1 MALSTAE
8 LAEERRRGRIAGV
21 ATIAAG
27 VLIGAGIIWGGF
39 ANRDRPDG
47 KDDDAERL
55 VFFNDHAGELIAT
68 SALRAFGFL
77 LLAFTIVHLQRVNRG
92 RKPDL
97 ASTPLVI
104 GLFGAVALAIGSVG
118 QAIAL
123 GNEASDFVARDF
135 ASAQAAER
143 AAEDA
148 VKQGLP
154 VATSILAFSG
164 TIAISFWFVVA
175 SLNAMR
181 VGLLTRF
188 MGVLG
193 IIVGPGFIFG
203 FAPPVMVFWLITVGV
218 LFLGFWPRGL
228 PPAWE
233 SGDARPW
240 PGREQADEPRA
251 ADELEDAGGSRNGE
265 VEAVGPGVRPASD
278 EQSSGSAPARRKRK
292 RRR

>member
-1 MALSTAE
+1 
-8 LAEERRRGRIAGV
+8 V
-21 ATIAAG
+21 ATIVGG
-27 VLIGAGIIWGGF
+27 VLIGAGIIWGGL

-55 VFFNDHAGELIAT
+55 EFFHDHAGELIAT
-68 SALRAFGFL
+68 SALRALGFL
-77 LLAFTIVHLQRVNRG
+77 LLGFTIVHFQRANKG

-97 ASTPLVI
+97 ASTPLVV
-104 GLFGAVALAIGSVG
+104 GLFGAVALAIGSIG

-123 GNEASDFVARDF
+123 GNEASDFIARNF
-135 ASAQAAER
+135 ASAQAAEQ

-154 VATSILAFSG
+154 LATSILAFAG
-164 TIAISFWFVVA
+164 TIAISFWFVIG

-233 SGDARPW
+233 SGEAQPW
-240 PGREQADEPRA
+240 PGRGQPEEPPGA
-251 ADELEDAGGSRNGE
+251 GELEDVGGSRNGE

-278 EQSSGSAPARRKRK
+278 GESSGSAPARRKRK